1 MKVVLVHDWLTVDAG
16 AEKCLKEFNKLYDDA
31 DVYSIV
37 DFLTSQDRENI
48 LDGKQTTNSF
58 IQKFPFAKKHFRK
71 YISLFPLAIE
81 NLDLKGYDVVLSDSY
96 AFAKGVLPRDNQLHI
111 CYCHTPM
118 RFIWDMYFE
127 YINDYKIKGLM
138 ALILKYQLHKLRI
151 WDVTSSNNVDFFIA
165 NSKYVQKRIAKIY
178 KRDSKVIYPPV
189 DTDYFTLE
197 TQKEDY
203 YLVVSRLVPY
213 KKVDLIVKTFS
224 TLQDKKLIV
233 IGDGDELDSIKNIAT
248 PNVEVLGYQSK
259 ESIKSHMQKAKAFIF
274 AGLEDFGI
282 VMAEAQS
289 CGTPVICLDRGGSS
303 EIVEDKKTG
312 VYFKEQT
319 IKDIQK
325 AIEKFET
332 LTFDYNYISQ
342 NAQRFSKER
351 FKDEIDSFIK
361 EKYEQT
367 KA

>member
-1 MKVVLVHDWLTVDAG
+1 MHDWLTVDAG
-16 AEKCLKEFNKLYDDA
+16 AEKCLKEFNTLYNNA

-37 DFLTSQDRENI
+37 DFLSDEDRTNI
-48 LDGKQTTNSF
+48 LDGKKSTNSF
-58 IQKFPFAKKHFRK
+58 IQKLPLAKKHFRK

-118 RFIWDMYFE
+118 RFLWDMYFE
-127 YINDYKIKGLM
+127 YISDYKVKGLM
-138 ALILKYQLHKLRI
+138 ALVLKYQLHKLRI
-151 WDVTSSNNVDFFIA
+151 WDITSSHNVDYFIA

-178 KRDSKVIYPPV
+178 KRDSIVIYPPV
-189 DTDYFTLE
+189 DTEYFSLC
-197 TQKEDY
+197 TQKEDF

-213 KKVDLIVKTFS
+213 KKVDLVVKTFAK
-224 TLQDKKLIV
+224 LHDKKLVV
-233 IGDGDELDSIKNIAT
+233 IGDGDELESIKALAT
-248 PNVEVLGYQSK
+248 SNVEVLGYQSK
-259 ESIKSHMQKAKAFIF
+259 DIIKSYMQRAKAFIF

-282 VMAEAQS
+282 VMAEAQA

-303 EIVEDKKTG
+303 EIVQDNITG

-319 IKDIQK
+319 TQDLTK

-351 FKDEIDSFIK
+351 FKDEINSFIK